1 MLWIAKSR
9 WCTRHRRNCKVK
21 IIVQFSYN
29 FACCRQK
36 TAFLLRNLMEARVG
50 IEAEDRT
57 GAIEFIG
64 FSSSQIQQN
73 SHSIQMQAQI

>member
-1 MLWIAKSR
+1 M
-9 WCTRHRRNCKVK
+9 
-21 IIVQFSYN
+21 
-29 FACCRQK
+29 
-36 TAFLLRNLMEARVG
+36 MEARVG